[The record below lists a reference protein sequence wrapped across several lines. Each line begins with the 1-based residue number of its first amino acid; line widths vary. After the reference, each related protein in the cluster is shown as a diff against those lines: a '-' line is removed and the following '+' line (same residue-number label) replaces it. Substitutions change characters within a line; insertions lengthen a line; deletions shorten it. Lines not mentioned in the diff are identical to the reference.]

1 MIIPQ
6 INFEFF
12 FFFKYGVG
20 NEEKSEILVRIIE
33 ERED

>member
-12 FFFKYGVG
+12 FLKYGVG
-20 NEEKSEILVRIIE
+20 NEEKLEILVRIIE